1 MRHPNFP
8 MLAILT
14 RRTVMDN
21 DILTCGQD
29 DIQACGLND
38 ILPAARRYPR
48 LWLGIEKS
56 PPGNREGF

>member
-1 MRHPNFP
+1 MARAGMRHPNFP

-29 DIQACGLND
+29 DIQAFGLND

-48 LWLGIEKS
+48 LWLGIE
-56 PPGNREGF
+56 